1 MVELLNS
8 SRDEREDPVTPA
20 RARRVQGFTLIE
32 VMVSVTILAVGILV
46 LGGLLLRSTRSA
58 EAASAV
64 SYQTAI
70 LAAEVARYD
79 AIPFDQLV
87 AGTTCD
93 TVTTSPLPRIRCTTI
108 TYVSTKLREV
118 NVRVTPTDNPLLR
131 PDSVVF
137 DRSISGNG
145 TPLNTP

>member
-8 SRDEREDPVTPA
+8 NRDESEDPVTPA

-32 VMVSVTILAVGILV
+32 VIVSVTLLAIGILV

-108 TYVSTKLREV
+108 TNVSTKLREV
-118 NVRVTPTDNPLLR
+118 NVRVTPTDNPLLQ

-145 TPLNTP
+145 TPLSTP

>member
-1 MVELLNS
+1 MTIISV
-8 SRDEREDPVTPA
+8 
-20 RARRVQGFTLIE
+20 RRTQGFTLVE
-32 VMVSVTILAVGILV
+32 VMVSVTILAVGILI
-46 LGGLLLRSTRSA
+46 LGGLLVRSARSA
-58 EAASAV
+58 EAASAI

-79 AIPFDQLV
+79 AVPFSQLV

-93 TVTTSPLPRIRCTTI
+93 TVSTGPLPRIRCTTI
-108 TYVSTKLREV
+108 ADVTTKLRQV
-118 NVRVTPTDNPLLR
+118 RVRVTPTDNPLLQ

-137 DRSISGNG
+137 ERSISGNG